1 MLREEAGQRGLTGS
15 SEGDA
20 EVRDGQ
26 QLRRVDAA
34 SSQQLH
40 EIS

>member
-1 MLREEAGQRGLTGS
+1 MWKEGDECVLTGA

-34 SSQQLH
+34 SSQQLDK
-40 EIS
+40 IS